1 MRADINLERIHNYI
15 ADLFTVVGLKE
26 EFSHYILSVSC
37 DDDPYHKTLHLN
49 LELRSDVPPKSHPRC
64 VSITTT
70 KNCTFDYDT
79 SIDEFA
85 YQIAK
90 MTRALNDTLGNEATH
105 PIPLDLPKGWYRDL
119 YLPKKVD
126 MLDALCS
133 TADHFWPN
141 PIDYTKFSEKKQED
155 LAFLT
160 TCLNRRAEI
169 KIRPIDMYP
178 EGPVDDL
185 VNLVAK
191 RIDPQPV
198 NNQDYTNYIIFNK
211 GDDTMNYTAEQKKA
225 LDQINLDASAKQAEL
240 EADRQ
245 KAIEDLKN
253 DAEMDA
259 IRRDLDKLAWKRHTF
274 YQSLIDQGFNSEQA
288 MQILLNEF

>member
-15 ADLFTVVGLKE
+15 ADLFTAAGLKE

-37 DDDPYHKTLHLN
+37 DDDPYHKTLCLN
-49 LELRSDVPPKSHPRC
+49 LELRSDVPPKSHPHC
-64 VSITTT
+64 ISIVTT
-70 KNCTFDYDT
+70 KNCTFDYDA

-90 MTRALNDTLGNEATH
+90 MTRELNDTLGNEGTH

-141 PIDYTKFSEKKQED
+141 PIDYTKFSEKKQKD
-155 LAFLT
+155 LEFLT

-178 EGPVDDL
+178 RGPVDDL
-185 VNLVAK
+185 VNLVVK
-191 RIDPQPV
+191 RIDPLPV
-198 NNQDYTNYIIFNK
+198 SNQDYTNHIIFNK
-211 GDDTMNYTAEQKKA
+211 GDDTMNFTAEQKKT
-225 LDQINLDASAKQAEL
+225 LDQINMDASAKQAEL

-245 KAIEDLKN
+245 KAIEKLKE
-253 DAEMDA
+253 DVEMDA
-259 IRRDLDKLAWKRHTF
+259 IRKDMEKLAWKRHTF
-274 YQSLIDQGFNSEQA
+274 YQSLIDQGFNSDQA

>member
-15 ADLFTVVGLKE
+15 ADLFTVAGLKE

-49 LELRSDVPPKSHPRC
+49 LEISTDRPPKSHPRC

-79 SIDEFA
+79 PIDEFA

-90 MTRALNDTLGNEATH
+90 MTQALNNTLGNESTH

-141 PIDYTKFSEKKQED
+141 PIDYTKFSEKQKD
-155 LAFLT
+155 LEFLT

-169 KIRPIDMYP
+169 KIRPIDMYLRS
-178 EGPVDDL
+178 PVDDL
-185 VNLVAK
+185 FNLVVK

-198 NNQDYTNYIIFNK
+198 NNQDYTNHIIFNK
-211 GDDTMNYTAEQKKA
+211 GDDTMNFTAEQKKT
-225 LDQINLDASAKQAEL
+225 LDQINMDASAKQAEL

-245 KAIEDLKN
+245 KAIEQLKE
-253 DAEMDA
+253 DAEMEA
-259 IRRDLDKLAWKRHTF
+259 IRKDLEKLAWKRHTF

>member
-1 MRADINLERIHNYI
+1 MRADINLERIHDYI
-15 ADLFTVVGLKE
+15 ADLFAAAGLQE

-37 DDDPYHKTLHLN
+37 DYNSFDNTLQLN
-49 LELRSDVPPKSHPRC
+49 LELSSDRPCKSHPHC
-64 VSITTT
+64 ISIVTT
-70 KNCTFDYDT
+70 KSHTFDYGT

-90 MTRALNDTLGNEATH
+90 MTQALNDTLGNESMH
-105 PIPLDLPKGWYRDL
+105 PIPLDLPIGWYRDL

-126 MLDALCS
+126 MLNAR
-133 TADHFWPN
+133 FWPDV
-141 PIDYTKFSEKKQED
+141 IDYTKFSEKKKDME
-155 LAFLT
+155 FLT
-160 TCLNRRAEI
+160 TCLNKRVEI
-169 KIRPIDMYP
+169 KLQPHPIDMYP
-178 EGPVDDL
+178 RGAVDDL
-185 VNLVAK
+185 ADMIVK

-198 NNQDYTNYIIFNK
+198 NNQDYTNHIIFNK
-211 GDDTMNYTAEQKKA
+211 GDDTMNFTAEQKKT

-274 YQSLIDQGFNSEQA
+274 YQSLIDQGFNSDQA